1 MDMKD
6 IAETLK
12 ATLDPG
18 MREPAEKHLDEIH
31 KIIGFAPT
39 LLQCIMKE
47 DVEMPIRQAGGIY
60 LKNMVMQFWAER
72 EPIEVGD
79 PVPFSIHEND
89 KNTIRNNIVE
99 ATISA
104 PEPIRVQLAV
114 LIQHIVKHDYPGKWP
129 GIVEKVA
136 AFLQSENTGTW
147 LGALLTLYQLV
158 KNYEYKKPEERGPL
172 NVAMQQLLPLLH
184 SRCGMLLPDASEQ
197 SVLIQKQILKI
208 FYALVQYFLPLDLIT
223 KEIFASWMEL
233 VRQVADR
240 PVPEACDGVDE
251 EDRPELAWWKCK
263 KWSLHIIVRIFER
276 YGSPGNV
283 TSDYN
288 EFSEYYLKNF
298 TGPIIQ
304 ILLKIL
310 YEHKEKRYVSPRVLQ
325 QTINYL
331 NHAVKHAH
339 SWKFLKPHMFGI
351 IQEIIF
357 PLLCHSEADEE
368 LFETDPY
375 EYIRV
380 KFDVFEE
387 FVSPSTA
394 AQTLLHSAVVKRKDM
409 LSKTMGFCV
418 QVLNNSGD
426 QPRQKDG
433 ILHMIGSLAD
443 ILLKKK
449 IYKDQMELML
459 VTHVFPEFQSP
470 HGFLRARACWVMHYF
485 SDIKFKT
492 PGNLKGALDMVRLRM
507 CEDKDLP
514 VKVEAAIALQML
526 LSGQDEA
533 AQDLIKPHVKQVVMT
548 LLDIIRETENDDLT
562 TVLQKIVCT
571 YVDEVMPIAIEM
583 TQHLA
588 TTFQQVIDSDE
599 GSDDK
604 AVTAMGILNTIE
616 TILTVME
623 DQKEI
628 MAALEAIVL
637 TVVGAILQNN
647 VMEFYEEVMSIIYS
661 LTCTAISSHMW
672 QVFHLI
678 YEMFQ
683 KDGYDFFTEMMPALH
698 NYVTVDTTAFLS
710 NPKNL
715 EIIYTMCKGVLTGD
729 TGEDAESHAAKLL
742 EVVLI
747 QCKGQVDS
755 AIPLFVELALE
766 RLTKEVKTSELRTM
780 CLQVVIAA
788 IYYNPVLLLET
799 LEKMHLPNSTE
810 SITAQFLKQWLHD
823 TDCFLGLHDRKLAV
837 LGLSALLDTPNNR
850 PNAINGL
857 AAEILPSMLTLFSGL
872 KRAYAARAAAE
883 DSDDDS
889 EDESDDDLEVEELGS
904 DEDDIDEEGAEYLEK
919 LQKTRQ
925 SMEASNED
933 EDDDDDDVEDDEG
946 DDETALENYNT
957 PLDEEDC
964 EIDEYVVFKQVLT
977 NLQATNPEW
986 YAAVMSSIDEK
997 QGKEL
1002 QDVFTLADQRAAAK
1016 ESRALEKKGGYQFQ
1030 SLQVPNT
1037 FNFLGG
1043 LPTGVNGNVSF
1054 GSK

>member
-1 MDMKD
+1 MKD

-39 LLQCIMKE
+39 ILQCIMNE
-47 DVEMPIRQAGGIY
+47 EVEMPVRQAGGIY
-60 LKNMVMQFWAER
+60 MKNMVMQYWAER

-99 ATISA
+99 ATIQA

-129 GIVEKVA
+129 GIVDKVMG
-136 AFLQSENTGTW
+136 FLMQNENTDAW
-147 LGALLTLYQLV
+147 LGALLVLYQLV

-172 NVAMQQLLPLLH
+172 NVAMQQMLPLLH
-184 SRCGMLLPDASEQ
+184 SRCVQLLPDASEK
-197 SVLIQKQILKI
+197 SVLNQKQILKI

-233 VRQVADR
+233 VRQIADR
-240 PVPEACDGVDE
+240 PVPEACDQVEE

-263 KWSLHIIVRIFER
+263 KWALHIIVRIFER

-325 QTINYL
+325 QTVNYL

-357 PLLCHSEADEE
+357 PLLCHSEADED

-418 QVLNNSGD
+418 QVLNNSAD
-426 QPRQKDG
+426 APRQKDG

-470 HGFLRARACWVMHYF
+470 HGFLRARACWVLHYF
-485 SDIKFKT
+485 SDIKFKN
-492 PGNLKGALDMVRLRM
+492 PGNLKVALDMVRTRM

-514 VKVEAAIALQML
+514 VKVEAAIALQMM

-533 AQDLIKPHVKQVVMT
+533 AQELIQPHVKQVVLT

-571 YVDEVMPIAIEM
+571 YVDEVMPIAVEM
-583 TQHLA
+583 TDHLA
-588 TTFQQVIDSDE
+588 KTFQQVVDSDE
-599 GSDDK
+599 GTDDK

-628 MAALEAIVL
+628 MSALEAIVL
-637 TVVGAILQNN
+637 SVVGTILQGN

-698 NYVTVDTTAFLS
+698 NYVTVDTKAFLA
-710 NPKNL
+710 NPTNM
-715 EIIYTMCKGVLTGD
+715 EVIYNMCKGVLTGD
-729 TGEDAESHAAKLL
+729 SGEDAESHAAKLL

-755 AIPLFVELALE
+755 AVPLFVELALQ

-788 IYYNPVLLLET
+788 IYYNPALLLET

-837 LGLSALLDTPNNR
+837 LGLSALLETSGSR
-850 PNAINGL
+850 PQVIQTCADQIV
-857 AAEILPSMLTLFSGL
+857 PSILTLFSGL

-883 DSDDDS
+883 NSDDDS
-889 EDESDDDLEVEELGS
+889 DEEASDDDLEVEELGS
-904 DEDDIDEEGAEYLEK
+904 DEDDIDEEGVEYIEK

-925 SMEASNED
+925 SMEAED
-933 EDDDDDDVEDDEG
+933 DEEEDDDDEEDDG

-957 PLDEEDC
+957 PLDEDDC
-964 EIDEYVVFKQVLT
+964 DIDEYVIFKTVLN
-977 NLQATNPEW
+977 NLQANHPELS
-986 YAAVMSSIDEK
+986 AVVMSRVDTK
-997 QGKEL
+997 QRKEL
-1002 QDVFTLADQRAAAK
+1002 EEVFTLADQRLAAK
-1016 ESRALEKKGGYQFQ
+1016 QSRDLEKKGGYQFA
-1030 SLQVPNT
+1030 STEVPNT

-1043 LPTGVNGNVSF
+1043 VPTGINGNVSF

>member
-39 LLQCIMKE
+39 ILQCIMNE
-47 DVEMPIRQAGGIY
+47 EVEMPVRQAGGIY
-60 LKNMVMQFWAER
+60 MKNMVMQYWAER

-99 ATISA
+99 ATIQA

-129 GIVEKVA
+129 GIVDKVMG
-136 AFLQSENTGTW
+136 FLMQNENTDAW
-147 LGALLTLYQLV
+147 LGALLVLYQLV

-172 NVAMQQLLPLLH
+172 NVAMQQMLPLLH
-184 SRCGMLLPDASEQ
+184 SRCVQLLPDASEK
-197 SVLIQKQILKI
+197 SVLNQKQILKI

-233 VRQVADR
+233 VRQIADR
-240 PVPEACDGVDE
+240 PVPEACDQVEE

-263 KWSLHIIVRIFER
+263 KWALHIIVRIFER

-325 QTINYL
+325 QTVNYL

-357 PLLCHSEADEE
+357 PLLCHSEADED

-418 QVLNNSGD
+418 QVLNNSAD
-426 QPRQKDG
+426 APRQKDG

-470 HGFLRARACWVMHYF
+470 HGFLRARACWVLHYF
-485 SDIKFKT
+485 SDIKFKN
-492 PGNLKGALDMVRLRM
+492 PGNLKVALDMVRTRM

-514 VKVEAAIALQML
+514 VKVEAAIALQMM

-533 AQDLIKPHVKQVVMT
+533 AQELIQPHVKQVVLT

-571 YVDEVMPIAIEM
+571 YVDEVMPIAVEM
-583 TQHLA
+583 TDHLA
-588 TTFQQVIDSDE
+588 KTFQQVVDSDE
-599 GSDDK
+599 GTDDK

-628 MAALEAIVL
+628 MSALEAIVL
-637 TVVGAILQNN
+637 SVVGTILQGN

-698 NYVTVDTTAFLS
+698 NYVTVDTKAFLA
-710 NPKNL
+710 NPTNM
-715 EIIYTMCKGVLTGD
+715 EVIYNMCKGVLTGD
-729 TGEDAESHAAKLL
+729 SGEDAESHAAKLL

-755 AIPLFVELALE
+755 AVPLFVELALQ

-788 IYYNPVLLLET
+788 IYYNPALLLET

-837 LGLSALLDTPNNR
+837 LGLSALLETSGSR
-850 PNAINGL
+850 PQVIQTCADQIV
-857 AAEILPSMLTLFSGL
+857 PSILTLFSGL

-883 DSDDDS
+883 NSDDDS
-889 EDESDDDLEVEELGS
+889 DEEASDDDLEVEELGS
-904 DEDDIDEEGAEYLEK
+904 DEDDIDEEGVEYIEK

-925 SMEASNED
+925 SMEAED
-933 EDDDDDDVEDDEG
+933 DEEEDDDDEEDDG

-957 PLDEEDC
+957 PLDEDDC
-964 EIDEYVVFKQVLT
+964 DIDEYVIFKTVLN
-977 NLQATNPEW
+977 NLQANHPELS
-986 YAAVMSSIDEK
+986 AVVMSRVDTK
-997 QGKEL
+997 QRKEL
-1002 QDVFTLADQRAAAK
+1002 EEVFTLADQRLAAK
-1016 ESRALEKKGGYQFQ
+1016 QSRDLEKKGGYQFA
-1030 SLQVPNT
+1030 STEVPNT

-1043 LPTGVNGNVSF
+1043 VPTGINGNVSF